1 MRLTD
6 CPRNQTI
13 RRTAFVERATE
24 LLPHSAAEIEETA
37 LARYGSGSPH
47 APSSPTLSDQIDSK
61 IRFYT
66 WFAEGKPAEFSFRP
80 DVMPDGEIDS
90 RFARCWQEAVKA
102 TPGLTARFTLRAGG
116 FRVPLPGGYYRF
128 NRSVLLSN
136 ATDDGS
142 DVFVAVAPK
151 LLQKGGLYRATIT
164 TEGVALDSLDAVFL
178 RWKIALRM
186 LRRYRRTVRPEILR
200 RLRAGIPF
208 EFARDHGEL
217 CVTLRSGRMPKETKD
232 DYKRRAAIFSSR
244 LDRVRDAL
252 AALAAEGQAAAEQFA
267 ARPEIAAAELA
278 QARETAIADYRAAR
292 DRFWH
297 SALESYHKTTLP
309 GFPFRTPSEVHGR
322 LKSSLSHRQRERFD
336 HTHAFFVSAFRR
348 VMEFGW
354 NPLEETPTDTR
365 RSENASQQMLAMEF
379 SA

>member
-6 CPRNQTI
+6 CSRNQTI

-24 LLPHSAAEIEETA
+24 LLPHSAAEIEEAA
-37 LARYGSGSPH
+37 LARYGPGSPH
-47 APSSPTLSDQIDSK
+47 APSSATLLDRIESK

-80 DVMPDGEIDS
+80 DLMPDGAIDL

-102 TPGLTARFTLRAGG
+102 TPSLTARFALRAGG
-116 FRVPLPGGYYRF
+116 FHVPLPGGYYRF

-142 DVFVAVAPK
+142 EVVVTVAPK
-151 LLQKGGLYRATIT
+151 LLLKGGLYRATIT
-164 TEGVALDSLDAVFL
+164 TDGVTLDSLDAVFL
-178 RWKIALRM
+178 RWKITLRM

-208 EFARDHGEL
+208 EFTRNHGEL

-232 DYKRRAAIFSSR
+232 DYKHRAAIFSGR
-244 LDRVRDAL
+244 HDRARDAL
-252 AALAAEGQAAAEQFA
+252 TTLAAEGRLTANQFA
-267 ARPEIAAAELA
+267 ARPEIATAEFEH
-278 QARETAIADYRAAR
+278 ARETAIADFRAAR
-292 DRFWH
+292 DRFWQ
-297 SALESYHKTTLP
+297 SALESYYKTTLP
-309 GFPFRTPSEVHGR
+309 DFPFRTPAEVRGR
-322 LKSSLSHRQRERFD
+322 LKSSLSHRQRERFG
-336 HTHAFFVSAFRR
+336 HTHEFFVSAFRR
-348 VMEFGW
+348 VTELGW
-354 NPLEETPTDTR
+354 NPLEETPAGTQRVGDT
-365 RSENASQQMLAMEF
+365 NQQMLAMEF